1 MDLSDV
7 PLLGY
12 LFNGRFYFDKFLSMG
27 LCSAAYICQRV
38 TNSIRFMC
46 QMLCIAIVNYLD
58 DFAGADKPE
67 LALKSFQELGNL
79 IVSCGIEES
88 KEKACPAST
97 KMVFI
102 GVLFDTDDL
111 TLSVTAERVLE
122 ILELVDSWLQKKSAT
137 LRELQSLVGKLNF
150 ISACVHASRVFIC
163 RILNWLRLI
172 HGKQSAHI
180 IAAFVRK
187 DLMWWKLFTYF

>member
-1 MDLSDV
+1 M
-7 PLLGY
+7 
-12 LFNGRFYFDKFLSMG
+12 
-27 LCSAAYICQRV
+27 
-38 TNSIRFMC
+38 
-46 QMLCIAIVNYLD
+46 
-58 DFAGADKPE
+58 
-67 LALKSFQELGNL
+67 LGNL
-79 IVSCGIEES
+79 FVSCGIEES
-88 KEKACPAST
+88 KEKACPPST

-102 GVLFDTDDL
+102 GVLFDTHDL

-172 HGKQSAHI
+172 YGKQSAHI
-180 IAAFVRK
+180 IPAFVRK
-187 DLMWWKLFTYF
+187 N